1 VSFASTGAA
10 LLAVIAG
17 ATYTGAAAGGGS
29 VQFTVAPDGSRITS
43 YAIRDVPG
51 DTCTFVSL
59 GTEGD
64 WPGVPIVG
72 GAFEHRPHDGE
83 LISGSFP
90 NLLTISGTL
99 RFFNAAVPDVRPA
112 CDTGT
117 VTWTATTPGTTP
129 PPPPGAETPP
139 GGSPPETGTRA
150 RYATR
155 VTLRRRGARLA
166 GRVGSPHRDCRAG
179 RRITLRRGGRK
190 VGTARSRRDGTFR
203 LARTSKTRGRKIRAV
218 VVRRELAA
226 AICATGRSRVLRG

>member
-1 VSFASTGAA
+1 M
-10 LLAVIAG
+10 AVIAG
-17 ATYTGAAAGGGS
+17 ATYTGSAAGGGS

-43 YAIRDVPG
+43 YAVRDVPG

-83 LISGSFP
+83 AISDSFP

-99 RFFNAAVPDVRPA
+99 RFFNAAVPGVRPA

-117 VTWTATTPGTTP
+117 VAWTATTPPVTAP
-129 PPPPGAETPP
+129 PPPPGGEGQP
-139 GGSPPETGTRA
+139 GGDAPETGTRA
-150 RYATR
+150 SYVTR
-155 VTLRRRGARLA
+155 VTLRRRAGRLV
-166 GRVGSPHRDCRAG
+166 GRVGSPHRDCRGA
-179 RRITLRRGGRK
+179 RRITLRRGGER
-190 VGTARSRRDGTFR
+190 GGPARSRRDGTFR
-203 LARTSKTRGRKIRAV
+203 LAPTAQPRGRKVRAV

-226 AICATGRSRVLRG
+226 AICAAGRSKLVRG